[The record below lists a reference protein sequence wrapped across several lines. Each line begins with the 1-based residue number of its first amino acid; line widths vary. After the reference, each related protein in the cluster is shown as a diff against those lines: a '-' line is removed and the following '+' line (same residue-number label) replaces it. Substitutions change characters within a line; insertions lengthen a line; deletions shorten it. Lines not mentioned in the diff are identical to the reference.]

1 MNLQTVKPRARW
13 LVGGNPL
20 VDLMWE
26 VRHPLTGVCI
36 WSERPHDAAVHLLRE
51 YVLPRHVELSRE
63 RNKQC
68 CGH

>member
-1 MNLQTVKPRARW
+1 
-13 LVGGNPL
+13 
-20 VDLMWE
+20 
-26 VRHPLTGVCI
+26 
-36 WSERPHDAAVHLLRE
+36 VHLLRE